1 MKLLKILKSSLKAEQ
16 MSADALGK
24 LGTFYHETELKALT
38 EVASQRTMAVM
49 QLDDGL
55 VLAKSRLETFQL
67 ALHAVN
73 QAEAEHELAINTH
86 LKTADSGRVVS
97 SRGRYHQNLLEALVA
112 AAHLQSFQ
120 TDFRQA
126 INSYFKVFLKNKDHK
141 F

>member
-1 MKLLKILKSSLKAEQ
+1 MKLLKTLKSSLKAEQ

-97 SRGRYHQNLLEALVA
+97 SRGRYHQNLLEEIVKSQLACSSLQIFAL
-112 AAHLQSFQ
+112 FYP
-120 TDFRQA
+120 
-126 INSYFKVFLKNKDHK
+126 NSCLDILH
-141 F
+141 